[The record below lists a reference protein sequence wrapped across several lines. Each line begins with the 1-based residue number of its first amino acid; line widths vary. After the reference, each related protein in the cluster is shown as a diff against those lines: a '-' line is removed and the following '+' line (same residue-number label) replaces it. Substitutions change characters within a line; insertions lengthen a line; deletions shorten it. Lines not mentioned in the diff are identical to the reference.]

1 MQNFHVIKND
11 YVTYYLIFKKK
22 VPQEEK
28 KKRKKY
34 TITYTPDN
42 LFHESEKK
50 KRRRKSRCSHKFDF
64 FWCYFSNIT
73 IYSMQFFHFNGNKE
87 DKIASLKKKKN

>member
-1 MQNFHVIKND
+1 MLSKMTMLPIISS
-11 YVTYYLIFKKK
+11 LKKK

-50 KRRRKSRCSHKFDF
+50 KRRKSRCSHKFDF

-87 DKIASLKKKKN
+87 DKIASFKKKKN